1 MSVSISPPL
10 LPPRPSL
17 SQEPS
22 RIILLFPTFSSFLTP
37 CPHPPAPPEAPP
49 LSSKAHGRTAKPL
62 WHLGR
67 PLSETPVAGKTRPP
81 AIKSWSQPLGQVA
94 QPAQRQGG
102 QGSGLLVTGHH
113 LQLSLF
119 AGGGVACAVGGAYC
133 AAGLMGRS
141 AAPDTHTPEYASTAY
156 VHMQRPA
163 PSYTYLHCML
173 LHTNMHAHHLLY
185 VEV

>member
-1 MSVSISPPL
+1 MSVSISPHCF
-10 LPPRPSL
+10 LPHPSL

-49 LSSKAHGRTAKPL
+49 PSSKAHGRTAKPL

-67 PLSETPVAGKTRPP
+67 PLSEMPVAGKTRPP

-102 QGSGLLVTGHH
+102 QGSGLLVIGHH

-119 AGGGVACAVGGAYC
+119 AGGGVACVVGGAYC
-133 AAGLMGRS
+133 AAGLLGRS
-141 AAPDTHTPEYASTAY
+141 AAPDTHTPLNMPPLHLST
-156 VHMQRPA
+156 HRD
-163 PSYTYLHCML
+163 L
-173 LHTNMHAHHLLY
+173 LHISPLY
-185 VEV
+185 ALIC